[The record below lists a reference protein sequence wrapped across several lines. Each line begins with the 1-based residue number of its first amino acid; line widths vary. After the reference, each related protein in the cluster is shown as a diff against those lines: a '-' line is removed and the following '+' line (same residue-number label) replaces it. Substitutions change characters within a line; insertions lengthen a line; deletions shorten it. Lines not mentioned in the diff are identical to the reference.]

1 MIQILLVDDH
11 PSVGEG
17 TKHLIEKEPDM
28 TVTVVYSGAEA
39 LHMMEQRKF
48 DIMLVDLNMPAISGL
63 ELTRRVMMIDSDS
76 IVLIYTGFDISPH
89 FNILIESGV
98 SGFISK
104 AATREQLTL
113 SIRSALRGDA
123 IIPLQLL
130 KQLRRS
136 EAISSKPL
144 DDGERQGEASI
155 NEREQLILQEASNG
169 LNNREIANALFLS
182 QRTVEYHM
190 SRIFD
195 KLRVR
200 SRSEAIKEGI
210 RLGLIRDSEFI
221 S

>member
-17 TKHLIEKEPDM
+17 TKTLIEKETDM
-28 TVTVVYSGAEA
+28 TVTVVYSAAEA
-39 LHMMEQRKF
+39 LHKIEERKF
-48 DIMLVDLNMPAISGL
+48 DVLLVDLNMPAISGL
-63 ELTRRVMMIDSDS
+63 ELTRRVMTIDSDA
-76 IVLIYTGFDISPH
+76 IVLIYTGFDIAPH

-104 AATREQLTL
+104 AATREQIAL

-123 IIPLQLL
+123 ILPVHLL

-136 EAISSKPL
+136 EAISTTAFEG
-144 DDGERQGEASI
+144 DVQGEASI
-155 NEREQLILQEASNG
+155 NEREQLILQEAANG
-169 LNNREIANALFLS
+169 LNNREIAGALFLS

-195 KLRVR
+195 KLKVR
-200 SRSEAIKEGI
+200 SRSEAIKEGR